1 MIINMNKKLFW
12 TSPYKVGASRFNSL
26 ALVIPAKIVKDQKI
40 DTSTIFLVKP
50 EAKKLF

>member
-12 TSPYKVGASRFNSL
+12 TSYKVGASRSNSL